1 MRNNKILIIDDS
13 NLVIKL
19 VKKALLTNG
28 INGYKFTENSII
40 TASNGFSAIE
50 EFSKPHHIEFVITD
64 VNMPDI
70 NGDEIIEVLEDTQ
83 KLKDTKVIFITTKNI
98 AKDISKAILKKS
110 MGVIYKPFNNITFS
124 NQFNSL
130 LSKKNRHDIIIKK
143 IQQKQ
148 VKQKEIILDILTMF
162 FKKEQATLLLKKDIN
177 EVLEEYITVDEDVN
191 DNELAFV
198 AYHVATEL
206 ISKHNLDLDFRL
218 KSFECAFYRKLNN
231 FGDFSSDEFFNL
243 HKKFENN
250 ISKVKSLDNHTDI
263 IKILFSNIDI
273 LLVRLSKQIALFP
286 PKKVDMFYPYFDDI
300 VSEFSK
306 HDCMYQDKTIVT
318 FFKNL
323 EELISFKDYITEFKS
338 KKTLYK
344 ELPIATKVFMR
355 CETSFS
361 TIVFKIERIIPYYV
375 GWINMYLWKRFFDL
389 KIFNNYVGTDLSN
402 RSPNLQNILLKN
414 KKITISEHKKYKN
427 EKIIVISKNL
437 EILTFFKKKLER
449 KLEEDYSFHIFPT
462 IKHLDVWVKTNKVD
476 RIIIDYDIN
485 TDVFNNALDALS
497 YFKNIDSC
505 FNAFFMQRLYLII
518 EDDKM
523 DEILEKREKYSDIHI
538 LKTSNLK
545 EDFLIKKLF
554 TS

>member
-1 MRNNKILIIDDS
+1 MKNNKILIIDDS
-13 NLVIKL
+13 NLIVKL
-19 VKKALLTNG
+19 VKKALLANN
-28 INGYKFTENSII
+28 INGYNIIEDSII

-50 EFSKPHHIEFVITD
+50 EFSKPYHIDFVITD

-70 NGDEIIEVLEDTQ
+70 NGDEIIEVLEDTH

-98 AKDISKAILKKS
+98 AKDISKSILKKS

-130 LSKKNRHDIIIKK
+130 LSKKNRQDAIKKK

-148 VKQKEIILDILTMF
+148 IKQKEVVLDILMMF
-162 FKKEQATLLLKKDIN
+162 FKKGQSSLLLKKDID
-177 EVLEEYITVDEDVN
+177 EILEEYITVDEDIN

-198 AYHVATEL
+198 AYHIATEL
-206 ISKHNLDLDFRL
+206 INKHNLDLEFRL

-231 FGDFSSDEFFNL
+231 FGDFSSDDFLNL
-243 HKKFENN
+243 HKKFETN
-250 ISKVKSLDNHTDI
+250 IDKLKSLKNHPDF
-263 IKILFSNIDI
+263 IKILFSNIDVS
-273 LLVRLSKQIALFP
+273 LVQLSKRIAPFP
-286 PKKVDMFYPYFDDI
+286 PKKIDMFYPYFDYM
-300 VSEFSK
+300 VSEFSEY
-306 HDCMYQDKTIVT
+306 DCMYKDKTIIAL
-318 FFKNL
+318 FKNL
-323 EELISFKDYITEFKS
+323 EELLSFKDYIDEYKT

-344 ELPIATKVFMR
+344 ELPMATKVFMR

-361 TIVFKIERIIPYYV
+361 SIVFKIERIIPYYV
-375 GWINMYLWKRFFDL
+375 GWMNLYLWKRFFEL
-389 KIFNNYVGTDLSN
+389 KIFNNYIGTNLSN
-402 RSPNLQNILLKN
+402 KSLNIQNMLLEH
-414 KKITISEHKKYKN
+414 KKIMLSEYKKYKN

-462 IKHLDVWVKTNKVD
+462 IKHLDVWVKTNKID

-485 TDVFNNALDALS
+485 TDVFSNVLEALA
-497 YFKNIDSC
+497 YFKNLDSC

-523 DEILEKREKYSDIHI
+523 DDILEKREKYSNLHI
-538 LKTSNLK
+538 IKKSNLK
-545 EDFLIKKLF
+545 ESFIVKKLF